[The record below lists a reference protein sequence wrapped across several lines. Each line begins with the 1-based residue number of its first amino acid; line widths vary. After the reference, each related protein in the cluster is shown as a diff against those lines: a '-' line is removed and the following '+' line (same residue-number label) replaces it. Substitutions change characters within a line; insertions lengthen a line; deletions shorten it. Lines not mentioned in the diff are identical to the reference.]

1 MRGTRHSR
9 KGSRGFTLLEVV
21 VAMLLLAIGLLSLM
35 TLQIRAVH
43 NNSFSNSLSVAS
55 CFARNQVEALRAASA
70 ANWNSVAD
78 GTFTNTVTDND
89 PGTGATR
96 MVFTRQWQ
104 IQTHASGRM
113 RDVSVAVSWNQDGRT
128 HQTTVNTRIANR
140 R

>member
-9 KGSRGFTLLEVV
+9 KGDWGFTLLEVV
-21 VAMLLLAIGLLSLM
+21 VAMLLLAIGLLALM
-35 TLQIRAVH
+35 ALQIRAVH
-43 NNSFSNSLSVAS
+43 NNSFGNSLSVAS

-70 ANWNSVAD
+70 ANWDSVAD
-78 GTFTNTVTDND
+78 GTFIDTVTDQD
-89 PGTGATR
+89 PGTGTTR

-104 IQTHASGRM
+104 IQTQGRM

-128 HQTTVNTRIANR
+128 HQTTVNTKIANR